1 MAEKKGKEKEI
12 REPGKTRKPGEGEP
26 SNPPKKDDGDKPKD
40 ENDAAESAGDVIDP
54 DVHARVVAERDEART
69 AAEETTER
77 LKGANE
83 EIEELRAE
91 APQEGVLV
99 ATPGMLVTPGG
110 HALGWKPSLPDFHD
124 VPADV
129 TGIRVME
136 EVDPRDD
143 MPVVYDQGQLGSCT
157 ANAIAAAVQ
166 YDKMLDD
173 EATDVDVPSRLFIYY
188 MERQREGTITT
199 DAGAFGRDGF
209 KSLRKIGAPDEDF
222 WPYDIE
228 RFAEKPDDE
237 AFEEAG
243 EFKIGQYVHPGLGQ
257 KVSLLERR
265 EAFQR
270 LLSNKQTIA
279 FGFTVYESFEGA
291 WGEPGVM
298 PLPVEGEKVL
308 GGHEVL
314 MVGYLSEWPEHVLCR
329 NSWGDGWGIGGYF
342 LMPWQFACNPAY
354 SGDWRS
360 IYRALG
366 A

>member
-1 MAEKKGKEKEI
+1 M
-12 REPGKTRKPGEGEP
+12 P
-26 SNPPKKDDGDKPKD
+26 SK
-40 ENDAAESAGDVIDP
+40 AW
-54 DVHARVVAERDEART
+54 
-69 AAEETTER
+69 
-77 LKGANE
+77 
-83 EIEELRAE
+83 
-91 APQEGVLV
+91 AP
-99 ATPGMLVTPGG
+99 AGMLVTPDG

-129 TGIRVME
+129 TGIRVQE

-143 MPVVYDQGQLGSCT
+143 MPDIYDQGQLGSCT

-166 YDKMLDD
+166 YDKILDG
-173 EATDVDVPSRLFIYY
+173 EATEDDVPSRLFIYY
-188 MERQREGTITT
+188 MERQREGSIST

-209 KSLRKIGAPDEDF
+209 KTLRKIGAPDEDF

-228 RFAEKPDDE
+228 RFTEKPDDE

-243 EFKIGQYVHPGLGQ
+243 QFQIGHYVHPGLGS

-265 EAFQR
+265 EAFER
-270 LLSNKQTIA
+270 ILSNRQTIA
-279 FGFTVYESFEGA
+279 FGFTVYESFEGEQNA
-291 WGEPGVM
+291 ITGVM
-298 PLPVEGEKVL
+298 PMPAEGEAVF

-314 MVGYLSEWPEHVLCR
+314 MVGFLSEYPEHVLCR
-329 NSWGDGWGIGGYF
+329 NSWGEGWGIGGYF
-342 LMPWQFACNPAY
+342 LMPWQFACDPKF